1 MTTDPLRTLALHST
15 VTIRGGRWTLIGFCG
30 GPSALLHRE
39 GTPLDDDN
47 MLTLALPALFELV
60 GPVKLPDNLHLRAV
74 DEHWPDTVREMAA
87 HLDEVDHGTP
97 KSASEAP
104 RAAYDPKTTLLR
116 DRVAAKVAELSGT
129 PLQVSERTVH
139 RYLKSYREGGT
150 AALNHRMVT
159 AKQDRGGA
167 TSKLSPELE
176 GVIYEVIREQ
186 VNAPTRR
193 IKTLIDETK
202 RRMRRDYPALPL
214 EVGDRQLR
222 RYIEDRSAGQY
233 LGGLATTR
241 RTAANTPSREFADGV
256 VTRPGAR
263 VEIDS
268 TPFDVLVR
276 GEEGSFRPHLTM
288 MWDVATATPM
298 AWMFHPQA
306 AKGVDHALLLQQ
318 AVTGTASAPGQ
329 EATKAAAGATLPLSV
344 MQEYNDYLN
353 DLAQAIPFIFPE
365 EITVDGGA
373 DFRSQ
378 VFEDAAKRYGI
389 TLNLTAPGSPT
400 QKPHVERI
408 FRTIRE
414 GFAEKLPGYVGQN
427 VAHRGKLDDPVLS
440 LSELRVLF
448 ELWVATVY
456 MNTPTDALRDPVR
469 PKVRWTPRQRYASL
483 LRVTGE
489 VPLPLSREDAL
500 SVLPLVERTLQTTG
514 VNFKNRIYSS
524 PDLRE
529 FYRLDEGATRRK
541 FRILYNP
548 HNLDCVWIQ
557 HPTTG
562 VFVELLDRNINWN
575 NAPFAQETSDLVAA
589 ATPGPEAELETHRN
603 NFIDT
608 VAQTTSVARRR
619 PSIATGD
626 ATSLMPTPTY
636 PTGPVINEPQDRST
650 TLLPRTGGGLVDI
663 KEAL

>member
-1 MTTDPLRTLALHST
+1 MTTDPLKTLALHST
-15 VTIRGGRWTLIGFCG
+15 INIRGDRWTLIGFCG
-30 GPSALLHRE
+30 GSSALLHRE
-39 GTPLDDDN
+39 GTPMDDDN
-47 MLTLALPALFELV
+47 LLTLALPVLFELV
-60 GPVKLPDNLHLRAV
+60 GPVRLPDNLHLREA
-74 DEHWPDTVREMAA
+74 DDLWPDNGREMVS
-87 HLDEVDHGTP
+87 HLAEVDHGTP
-97 KSASEAP
+97 KNSQTAP
-104 RAAYDPKTTLLR
+104 RVDYDPKTTLLR
-116 DRVAAKVAELSGT
+116 DRVQTKVAELSGT
-129 PLQVSERTVH
+129 PLQVSERTLH
-139 RYLKSYREGGT
+139 RYLKCYREGGA

-159 AKQDRGGA
+159 AKLDRGGA
-167 TSKLSPELE
+167 TSNLSPELE

-193 IKTLIDETK
+193 IQTLIDEIK
-202 RRMRRDYPALPL
+202 RRMRRDYPDRPL
-214 EVGDRQLR
+214 EVSDRQLR

-241 RTAANTPSREFADGV
+241 RTAANTPAREFADGI

-276 GEEGSFRPHLTM
+276 GDEGSFRPHLTM
-288 MWDVATATPM
+288 MWDVATATPR
-298 AWMFHPQA
+298 AWMFHPKA

-318 AVTGTASAPGQ
+318 AVTGAASAPGH
-329 EATKAAAGATLPLSV
+329 EATRTAAGATLPLSV
-344 MQEYNDYLN
+344 MQEYSDYLN
-353 DLAQAIPFIFPE
+353 DPTQAIPFIYPE

-378 VFEDAAKRYGI
+378 VFEDASKRYGI

-414 GFAEKLPGYVGQN
+414 GFAEKLPGYVGQS
-427 VAHRGKLDDPVLS
+427 VAHRGRLDDPVLS
-440 LSELRVLF
+440 LSELKVLF

-469 PKVRWTPRQRYASL
+469 PRVRWTPRQRYASL

-489 VPLPLSREDAL
+489 VPVPFSREDAL
-500 SVLPLVERTLQTTG
+500 SILPVVERTLQSSG
-514 VNFKNRIYSS
+514 VNFQNRVYTS
-524 PDLRE
+524 PQLRE
-529 FYRLDEGATRRK
+529 FYRLDEGTIRRK

-548 HNLDCVWIQ
+548 HNLDCVWIE

-562 VFVELLDRNINWN
+562 ARVELLDRNINWT
-575 NAPFAQETSDLVAA
+575 NAPFAQETSDLIATAA
-589 ATPGPEAELETHRN
+589 PGPESEIETHRN

-608 VAQTTSVARRR
+608 VTQTTKTARRR
-619 PSIATGD
+619 PSGTTAST
-626 ATSLMPTPTY
+626 ASLVPAPTY
-636 PTGPVINEPQDRST
+636 PTRPAINEPERRPT
-650 TLLPRTGGGLVDI
+650 KRLPRSGGGLIDI